1 MYLKKIIIWFLKF
14 LSFLI
19 VLAGFVASGVFAVI
33 TVVSDSSASKA
44 NMLGYKSHCSF
55 VPISTIIL
63 VIMALVFG
71 FIFMRIY
78 GKKILQIVS
87 ALTRGI

>member
-1 MYLKKIIIWFLKF
+1 MMIVKKIIIWFSKF
-14 LSFLI
+14 LLFLI
-19 VLAGFVASGVFAVI
+19 VFAGFVASGVFAVI
-33 TVVSDSSASKA
+33 TVVPDSSASKA

-71 FIFMRIY
+71 FIFVRIY
-78 GKKILQIVS
+78 GKKILQIARAILS
-87 ALTRGI
+87 